1 MIKNEI
7 SIMKVV
13 DHPNIVKLYEFFE
26 DDENFYI
33 IQEFCSGGQLFEAI
47 LKKKT
52 FSENEAADIMT
63 QLLSAIAHCHQR
75 KIVHRD
81 VKPENLLID
90 KMDHVEQEKLVV
102 KVIDF
107 GISTNITPDQK
118 LTLSIGTPY
127 YVAPE
132 VIEGQYNEKCDVWSC
147 GVILYI
153 LLCGY
158 PPFYGRDANSIY
170 NKILKGEFSFNSK
183 EWSSVSKAAKDLIKR
198 MLQKLPVNRCSA
210 SEALSDPWIKS
221 FHRGGQKENM
231 GQPGKRSR
239 SSSPTTVKPLCAS
252 ALTSLKNF
260 HCERKLQQAVLAY
273 IANSMNTKTNEDKL
287 LAIFKQ
293 FDQDHDGI
301 LTADEIKEGFKEFL
315 GDQMLFEGELDKI
328 MEKVDLNRNGQIE
341 YSEFVAAASNFY
353 QMLTEKHLKQAFSLF
368 DLDGN
373 G

>member
-7 SIMKVV
+7 NIMKVV

-90 KMDHVEQEKLVV
+90 KMDHVDQEKLIV

-107 GISTNITPDQK
+107 GISTHFTPDQK

-183 EWSSVSKAAKDLIKR
+183 EWSSVSKAAKDLIKK
-198 MLQKLPVNRCSA
+198 MLQKLPTNRVSA
-210 SEALSDPWIKS
+210 SEALSDAWIKS
-221 FHRGGQKENM
+221 F
-231 GQPGKRSR
+231 
-239 SSSPTTVKPLCAS
+239 
-252 ALTSLKNF
+252 
-260 HCERKLQQAVLAY
+260 
-273 IANSMNTKTNEDKL
+273 
-287 LAIFKQ
+287 
-293 FDQDHDGI
+293 
-301 LTADEIKEGFKEFL
+301 
-315 GDQMLFEGELDKI
+315 
-328 MEKVDLNRNGQIE
+328 
-341 YSEFVAAASNFY
+341 
-353 QMLTEKHLKQAFSLF
+353 
-368 DLDGN
+368 
-373 G
+373 